1 MDEKDRY
8 KTISGTAKGLYKEKG
23 SKFIAVAVHVD
34 TEEEAKTNIE
44 ALKREHHS
52 ARHHCYAWRI
62 NPENEI
68 SKSSDDGEPSGTAGK
83 PILNQ
88 IYSHSL
94 FNVLVVV
101 IRYFGGTK
109 LGVSGLIRAY
119 KTAADEA
126 LTEAEIVE
134 KKLTHTLQ
142 IQFTYALM
150 NDVMRIVKEENLTVL
165 SRDFGMDCKLKLAVD
180 KSRRKIVTQRFK
192 NIYKVKVTD

>member
-34 TEEEAKTNIE
+34 TEEEAKT
-44 ALKREHHS
+44 
-52 ARHHCYAWRI
+52 
-62 NPENEI
+62 
-68 SKSSDDGEPSGTAGK
+68 
-83 PILNQ
+83 ILNQ

-134 KKLTHTLQ
+134 GKITHTLQ

-165 SRDFGMDCKLKLAVD
+165 SRDFGIDCKLKLAVD
-180 KSRRKIVTQRFK
+180 KSRRKIVIQRFK

>member
-44 ALKREHHS
+44 ALKREYHD

-88 IYSHSL
+88 IYSHAL

-119 KTAADEA
+119 KTATNET
-126 LTEAEIVE
+126 LMGAEIIE
-134 KKLTHTLQ
+134 GKLTHILE

-150 NDVMRIVKEENLTVL
+150 NDVMRIVKEEKLTVL

-180 KSRRKIVTQRFK
+180 KSRRKVVTQRFK
-192 NIYKVKVTD
+192 NIYKIKVTD